1 MRQAAATS
9 GFGRAKPEQGKRVI
23 VGVRPALFYSLVA
36 LLLGTNVVTLVGLM
50 MSPDIAAL
58 LNGHSTAAAGAY
70 EDRIA
75 QLRVEVDRL
84 HSRQYAQAGDI
95 NLQLQ
100 ELSVQQE
107 MLTEQHQYVKV
118 LAEKAA
124 ELGIETAALPAPTS
138 GDAVPAPL
146 AKIVSPS
153 ADDIASANQSVQQMM
168 TETRT
173 AMQAISTAAM
183 VSTDKIVAELRGI
196 GIAAALPSAADA
208 EGGPLLP
215 ARDDLPDATDML
227 DDANAVMAALVRF
240 KAARGALDKAPVH
253 MPIAG
258 DIRLSSSFGNRP
270 DPFTRGRAFHSGLD
284 FAEPAGTIVLSAGS
298 GKVSFVGQRSG
309 YGNVVEVDHGNG
321 IMTRYAH
328 LSAFIA
334 EKGQIVHAGT
344 PIAQVGSTGRST
356 GPHLHFEVRR
366 DDQAI
371 NPLTFLNAGKRL
383 LGMLAA

>member
-1 MRQAAATS
+1 MRHATETS
-9 GFGRAKPEQGKRVI
+9 GFGRPRPEPETPVFA
-23 VGVRPALFYSLVA
+23 GVRPALFYTLVG
-36 LLLGTNVVTLVGLM
+36 LLLGTNVLTLVGLM

-58 LNGHSTAAAGAY
+58 LDGRNAATTGAY

-100 ELSVQQE
+100 ELSAQQE

-124 ELGIETAALPAPTS
+124 ELGIETAALPPTAAAPVPPT
-138 GDAVPAPL
+138 GAVTATTG
-146 AKIVSPS
+146 
-153 ADDIASANQSVQQMM
+153 DIAAANQSVQQMM
-168 TETRT
+168 GETRA
-173 AMQAISTAAM
+173 AMQAISTAATD
-183 VSTDKIVAELRGI
+183 STEKIVTGLRGI
-196 GIAAALPSAADA
+196 GIAPALPSLDEAA
-208 EGGPLLP
+208 GGPLLP
-215 ARDDLPDATDML
+215 ERDDLTDVGDML

-240 KAARGALDKAPVH
+240 KAARGALEKAPVH

-258 DIRLSSSFGNRP
+258 DIRLSSGFGNRR

-284 FAEPAGTIVLSAGS
+284 FPKPTGTIVLSAGS
-298 GKVSFVGQRSG
+298 GIVSFVGQRSG

-321 IMTRYAH
+321 IVTRYAH

-334 EKGQIVHAGT
+334 AKGQPVRTGS

-366 DDQAI
+366 NDQAL
-371 NPLTFLNAGKRL
+371 NPLTFLNAGKKL
-383 LGMLAA
+383 LGILAT